1 MCSPFYE
8 DPTRIA
14 RVLIARPAPFR
25 PDWYGRR
32 EEETT
37 ILKNDTLKIDAAIF
51 DLDGTLIDSIAAYV
65 ELAEEMFRRLHLP
78 PVSGKVILER
88 IRDTK
93 DNWANLF
100 AVEEMREGL
109 MEEAAAIYKEISPR
123 LFTADVKM
131 LPGSGSTLRKLSAA
145 GISIGLVTSTHSRSM
160 DGKLYPLR
168 ENGLMELIGATIAIE
183 DTQRIKP
190 HPDPLIECAKRLGV
204 SPERSIYVGDSH
216 SDIRAGKSAGMKAI
230 GVLTGMDNYETLKR
244 EDPYMI
250 IDSVAHL
257 SRAVHY

>member
-1 MCSPFYE
+1 M
-8 DPTRIA
+8 
-14 RVLIARPAPFR
+14 
-25 PDWYGRR
+25 
-32 EEETT
+32 
-37 ILKNDTLKIDAAIF
+37 K
-51 DLDGTLIDSIAAYV
+51 
-65 ELAEEMFRRLHLP
+65 LAEEMFRRLHLP

-93 DNWANLF
+93 NNWENLF
-100 AVEEMREGL
+100 AVEEKRDGL

-131 LPGSGSTLRKLSAA
+131 IPGSSGTLKKLSAA
-145 GISIGLVTSTHSRSM
+145 GISIGLVTSTHLKHM
-160 DGKLYPLR
+160 DRKLFPFK

-183 DTQRIKP
+183 NTQRIKP

-216 SDIRAGKSAGMKAI
+216 TDIRAGESAGMKTI
-230 GVLTGMDNYETLKR
+230 GVLTGMDNYETLKM

-257 SRAVHY
+257 SQAVHY